1 MEPSSEKEQQI
12 HTRARKNTVFG
23 ENPLQS
29 SEPKENE
36 TSITK
41 YPFHRF
47 KRFPEEIQS
56 SFSFFFFWKA
66 EMINLL
72 RNTQFVVENDEK
84 IDEEKKVVE
93 TITKLS
99 ETADFLQRQM
109 QQNSKKQAKVKSL
122 IEGIIR
128 KASIVE
134 TVEEMKQLN
143 ETLASSE
150 IESES
155 LLKQENDFKLQL
167 NETLKNWRKMVIDH
181 LLGTLQ
187 NGGKSHLRK

>member
-1 MEPSSEKEQQI
+1 M
-12 HTRARKNTVFG
+12 
-23 ENPLQS
+23 
-29 SEPKENE
+29 
-36 TSITK
+36 
-41 YPFHRF
+41 
-47 KRFPEEIQS
+47 
-56 SFSFFFFWKA
+56 
-66 EMINLL
+66 
-72 RNTQFVVENDEK
+72 VENDEK

-167 NETLKNWRKMVIDH
+167 NETLKNWRKLVIDH